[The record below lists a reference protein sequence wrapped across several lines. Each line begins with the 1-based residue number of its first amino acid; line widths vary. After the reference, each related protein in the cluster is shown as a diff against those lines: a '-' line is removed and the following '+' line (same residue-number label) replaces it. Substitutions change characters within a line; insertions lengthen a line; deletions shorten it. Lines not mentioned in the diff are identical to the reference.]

1 MVHHSQ
7 IRTTSE
13 FDVDP
18 PADLAEVGGFD
29 DAALG
34 HLDLGLVGVLA
45 RGGVGE
51 VRAYRALVLCAEV
64 LVGAARGLLGHGR
77 PRVII
82 ISSSLRI
89 KARPLPNK
97 HDLYYFSGWGSKGG
111 RLPPVRKTG
120 RLCDTWRDIDS
131 RSSASYDRR

>member
-64 LVGAARGLLGHGR
+64 LVGAARGLLGHRR

-97 HDLYYFSGWGSKGG
+97 HDLYYFSGFQKGDG
-111 RLPPVRKTG
+111 CRPSEKRVVYVTLGET
-120 RLCDTWRDIDS
+120 
-131 RSSASYDRR
+131 